1 MAPAEGQAAHPEAMP
16 PMAAGAGTMVQPDA
30 REDMPAVHGSPPPR
44 TGPAPAQAVRRPTP
58 LDPYPEP
65 QPPAE
70 GGDEKAYPPE
80 LGPDAIA
87 ILEGRTFMYSDTR
100 GDVPS
105 GSVGGLLH
113 DDTRFISRWELTL
126 DGQPLSVLKSQVV
139 DYYSAA
145 FFLTNP
151 DLPGIRANTLT
162 VRRLRFVGG
171 GLHEQI
177 VVANAASEPVRFQ
190 LRLSAWSDYADLFE
204 VKSWVRDRSANIQ
217 TAHDPGSGL
226 HFDYTVPG
234 FVAKT
239 SVQVLRSGV
248 LDQTAFGQV
257 AGRLE
262 DADAQTVQRLPI
274 TPVAPRIEGNDLLWD
289 LELGPRE
296 FFGVGLRVTLQVNER
311 RLEPVYGSFGE
322 ERRRAEGALTSWLEQ
337 APRFESD
344 DAVLERVLTRSVL
357 DLAALRVTGRFGG
370 EPFVLPAAG
379 LPWFMTLFGRDS
391 LITSLQTLW
400 VGPELTRGALHLFG
414 VLQGT
419 KVDDFRDEEPGKI
432 LHEIRQGE
440 LTTLGEKPHSPYYG
454 TADAT
459 PLYLI
464 LMSEFWRHS
473 DDAEFVRARWSNVT
487 AALDW
492 IDQYGD
498 RDGDGYVEYQ
508 TRSSQGLGNQ
518 CWKDSWDGVQFHDGR
533 LPYLPIATAEI
544 QGYVYDAKL
553 RVAELAER
561 LIGDEGLAA
570 RLRREASELYDRFN
584 RDFWSSERGGFY
596 VVGLDGDKRPIDSMT
611 SNMGHLLWSGIVPEE
626 RAATIRDHLMSDDM
640 FSGWGVRTMSRTDAG
655 YNPIG
660 YHTGTIWPH
669 DNSIVA
675 MGLARSGYREEAN
688 RIALAQLEAA
698 SFSDNRLPEAFAG
711 YDRRLARFPVP
722 YPTACS
728 PQAWATGAPFAFA
741 KVILG
746 LDAHDRQLRL
756 DPRVP
761 DETGRVAVHR
771 MPAFGTQW
779 DLEAVG
785 TRGYV
790 RLAPPPSG

>member
-1 MAPAEGQAAHPEAMP
+1 MAKAH
-16 PMAAGAGTMVQPDA
+16 V

-44 TGPAPAQAVRRPTP
+44 AVPPPAPTVRRPTP

-65 QPPAE
+65 QPPE
-70 GGDEKAYPPE
+70 QGGDEKAYPPE
-80 LGPDAIA
+80 LGTDAIA
-87 ILEGRTFMYSDTR
+87 ILEGRTFMYSDSR
-100 GDVPS
+100 GDVPA

-113 DDTRFISRWELTL
+113 DDTRFLSKWELTL
-126 DGQPLSVLKSQVV
+126 DGRPLSVLKSQVV

-177 VVANAASEPVRFQ
+177 VVANAAAAPVRFQ
-190 LRLSAWSDYADLFE
+190 LRLSAWADYADLFE
-204 VKSWVRDRSANIQ
+204 VKSSVRDRSANIH
-217 TAHDPGSGL
+217 TAHDPGKGSL
-226 HFDYTVPG
+226 HFDYAVPG

-239 SVQVLRSGV
+239 SLQTLRSGM
-248 LDQTAFGQV
+248 LDQTAFAQV
-257 AGRLE
+257 AGQLE

-274 TPVAPRIEGNDLLWD
+274 TPSAPRIEGDDLVWD
-289 LELGPRE
+289 LRLGPRE
-296 FFGVGLRVTLQVNER
+296 FFGVGLRVTLQVNGR
-311 RLEPVYGSFGE
+311 RLEPIYDTFGQE
-322 ERRRAEGALTSWLEQ
+322 QRRAAGALTSWLEQ

-344 DAVLERVLTRSVL
+344 NDVLKRVLDRSVV
-357 DLAALRVTGRFGG
+357 DLAALRVAGEFGD

-419 KVDDFRDEEPGKI
+419 KVDEFRDEEPGKI

-464 LMSEFWRHS
+464 LMSEYWRHS
-473 DDAEFVRARWSNVT
+473 DDAEFVRARWRNIT
-487 AALDW
+487 AALEW
-492 IDQYGD
+492 IERYGD

-533 LPYLPIATAEI
+533 IPYLPIATAEI
-544 QGYVYDAKL
+544 QGYVYDAKV
-553 RVAELAER
+553 RVAELAEG
-561 LIGDEGLAA
+561 LIGDGGLAS
-570 RLRREASELYDRFN
+570 RLRREADELRDRFN

-596 VVGLDGDKRPIDSMT
+596 VIGLDGDKRPIDSMT

-626 RAATIRDHLMSDDM
+626 RAATVRDHLMSDDL

-660 YHTGTIWPH
+660 YHTGTLWPH

-675 MGLARSGYREEAN
+675 MGLARAGYRQEAN
-688 RIALAQLEAA
+688 RIAVAQLEAA
-698 SFSDNRLPEAFAG
+698 SFSSHRLPEAFAG

-728 PQAWATGAPFAFA
+728 PQAWATGAPFAYA
-741 KVILG
+741 KVMLG
-746 LDAHDRQLRL
+746 LDARDRQVTL
-756 DPRVP
+756 DPWVP
-761 DETGRVAVHR
+761 EEIGRIAVHR
-771 MPAFGTQW
+771 MPAFGTHW
-779 DLEAVG
+779 DLEAIG
-785 TRGYV
+785 TRGHV
-790 RLAPPPSG
+790 RLAPSPAG